1 MPTPSSTPSS
11 TPISTRRR
19 GGFTL
24 VELLVSAAVV
34 VIVGAFLMRTFT
46 ANHRAYVVVDQVAE
60 TQQSMRA
67 IAELLE
73 RDVRHAG
80 FMIPEAAA
88 VCGVDSTTGPDFFYV
103 SDSDAIDPQTDKSTY
118 SGAKI
123 TGQDNV
129 GPGTDLLQLDS
140 LIIEPSPPA
149 RAAYDTNGD
158 GTNDSDFRV
167 DGGVIV
173 VDTSDSDRGA
183 ACGRVDSIDLVND
196 RITVVI
202 LSDDLDTEGTA
213 VDLRAVPAHEYRID
227 GTNLERDGML
237 LSGGLE
243 DLQVAYFFDDGDLIV
258 QAGEYRGISGANYDA
273 QDQNAEELR
282 EVRLNLVVRTR
293 TEDARFPNGLPEE
306 LENRAFGGGPPND
319 GFRRRV
325 HTSRLMLRNLG
336 SRI

>member
-1 MPTPSSTPSS
+1 
-11 TPISTRRR
+11 
-19 GGFTL
+19 L

-60 TQQSMRA
+60 SQQSMRA

-80 FMIPEAAA
+80 FMVPEAAA
-88 VCGVDSTTGPDFFYV
+88 ACGVDSTTGPDFFYV
-103 SDSDAIDPQTDKSTY
+103 SDSDAIDPQNDKSTF
-118 SGAKI
+118 SGARI
-123 TGQDNV
+123 TGQVNV
-129 GPGTDLLQLDS
+129 GPGADILQLDS
-140 LIIEPSPPA
+140 LVIEPSPPA
-149 RAAYDTNGD
+149 RAAYDTNND
-158 GTNDSDFRV
+158 GTNDSDFRI

-173 VDTSDSDRGA
+173 VDATNSGRGA
-183 ACGRVDSIDLVND
+183 ACGRVARIDLANN
-196 RITVVI
+196 RIGVVI
-202 LSDDLDTEGTA
+202 LSDDLDTEGTT
-213 VDLRAVPAHEYRID
+213 VDLRAIPAHEYRID

-243 DLQVAYFFDDGDLIV
+243 DLQIAYFFDDGDMIV
-258 QAGEYRGISGANYDA
+258 EAGEYRGISGANYDA

-282 EVRLNLVVRTR
+282 EIRLNLVVRTR
-293 TEDARFPNGLPEE
+293 LEDARFPGGLPQE

-325 HTSRLMLRNLG
+325 HTTRLMLRNVG